1 MSRILLLAAAA
12 TLLSMTACS
21 KNSGEAAPAAA
32 QPAPPAVAPKA
43 AEPAAPAMS
52 EAVPDSS
59 KAPAMD
65 GQPAAAKPE
74 AAMPAIEP
82 KPAAPVAMMPAA
94 KVEAPAA
101 PAAPAG
107 KSATLTKD
115 QFLALA
121 AKGNCLACHKIESK
135 VVGPAW
141 QDVGAKYK
149 GDANAAA
156 TIASHIKAGGSFG
169 WKFGVMPPRGGSQL
183 SDADVDSLAKFI
195 ASLK

>member
-43 AEPAAPAMS
+43 TEPAAPAMS

-59 KAPAMD
+59 KAPAKD
-65 GQPAAAKPE
+65 EQPAAAKPE
-74 AAMPAIEP
+74 AAMPAVEP

-94 KVEAPAA
+94 KAEAPV
-101 PAAPAG
+101 G

-149 GDANAAA
+149 GDSNAAA
-156 TIASHIKAGGSFG
+156 IIASHIKAGGSFG